1 MFASGDLQDWAEP
14 TLEEQKAWD
23 PVNSGIMKETTFVR
37 KSRLYNC
44 KMCLI
49 INKNLSQND
58 PNAMTMQINNTKAIN
73 YGAVEHVAGN
83 PFAFPNTITEEPVQP
98 YATDSYMHGSA
109 EEREY

>member
-1 MFASGDLQDWAEP
+1 
-14 TLEEQKAWD
+14 
-23 PVNSGIMKETTFVR
+23 
-37 KSRLYNC
+37 
-44 KMCLI
+44 
-49 INKNLSQND
+49 
-58 PNAMTMQINNTKAIN
+58 MTMQINNTKAVN

>member
-37 KSRLYNC
+37 IFKLSQ
-44 KMCLI
+44 CLVHF
-49 INKNLSQND
+49 NNNNLSQND
-58 PNAMTMQINNTKAIN
+58 PNAMTMQINNTKAVN

-83 PFAFPNTITEEPVQP
+83 PFAFPSTITEEPVQP